1 MIKLVS
7 NHSSYTLL
15 GKAGHFRRAHCVLTL
30 VAANFRVCVRI
41 YSFISW
47 LDKCKFC
54 LWLSGQVSNWDL
66 DSLYLLLLEQNYCC
80 LIVYYSFNYAF
91 IYNVCLCFEVQNF
104 YCLFCAKN
112 MEVDIQEIL
121 YKIEVSFK
129 NVHYC
134 SSKINKKS
142 NPSL

>member
-1 MIKLVS
+1 MYV
-7 NHSSYTLL
+7 
-15 GKAGHFRRAHCVLTL
+15 FVLKSKT
-30 VAANFRVCVRI
+30 F
-41 YSFISW
+41 
-47 LDKCKFC
+47 
-54 LWLSGQVSNWDL
+54 
-66 DSLYLLLLEQNYCC
+66 
-80 LIVYYSFNYAF
+80 IVYS
-91 IYNVCLCFEVQNF
+91 VQ
-104 YCLFCAKN
+104 KK